1 MILKLGVQYRRF
13 EVNTVY
19 TNDDPGMTLTYFT
32 ARTNILL
39 KNSFESPKFCHI
51 FKLYFSKY
59 GFETHLHDIFFKFF
73 LLVFK

>member
-32 ARTNILL
+32 ASTNILL

-51 FKLYFSKY
+51 FKLYF
-59 GFETHLHDIFFKFF
+59 F
-73 LLVFK
+73 